1 MMCVVMNDLNDIGL
15 SIQLRLSKKQITFM
29 CCIIQIIVTEK
40 IWNIIVVV
48 GAKKKIGC
56 ALCFVISAVT
66 NIGLTWGHFSDCD
79 D

>member
-1 MMCVVMNDLNDIGL
+1 MNDLNDIGL

-48 GAKKKIGC
+48 GAKKNRLR
-56 ALCFVISAVT
+56 ALLCYFRRNKYWVDLGS
-66 NIGLTWGHFSDCD
+66 L
-79 D
+79 

>member
-1 MMCVVMNDLNDIGL
+1 MNDLNDIGL

-48 GAKKKIGC
+48 GAKKK
-56 ALCFVISAVT
+56 
-66 NIGLTWGHFSDCD
+66 
-79 D
+79 